1 MTNYKLWERFGVE
14 MEFMIVDRDTLN
26 VLPRADVPL
35 GKDKDGNQLSD
46 IEYDD
51 IGLSNELVSHV
62 LEFKCAHPKST
73 FDGLGKRFFHEI
85 RRANKKLEKINAMLL
100 PSACHPFMDPAEMK
114 LWPYDCLDI
123 YQTYDRIFNCKGH
136 GWANLQSTHLN
147 LSFNGDEEFGELHAA
162 IRLLLPLIP
171 AIAASSP
178 YLDGKYTGYRD
189 ARINVYRH
197 NQDKVPEITGQVI
210 PEQAYSYDE
219 YNKMIFDKVKK
230 AIAPYDTE
238 HLLNHF
244 FLNSRGAIARF
255 DRGAIEIRLVDIQE
269 CPNADIA
276 IAELEIATL
285 KAIVNG
291 KFAASRSNNAAGS
304 SDSATGNAAGISGAA
319 GNSAGVSETANSVP
333 HTLKEYREFLRNFD
347 TTRLAELLNK
357 TVKDAENATIDW
369 PEYLSVFGI
378 DFATASASTS
388 PAATPAATS
397 PANTI
402 TASDLWKHIYSIV
415 KNDLT
420 EVSQS
425 VMEKMLERGTLSSA
439 LYKALGDSPSH
450 EAFVSE
456 YKKLADCLAHNRLY
470 GVSE

>member
-1 MTNYKLWERFGVE
+1 

-147 LSFNGDEEFGELHAA
+147 LSFDGDDEFGELHAA

-219 YNKMIFDKVKK
+219 YNKKIFDKVKK

-291 KFAASRSNNAAGS
+291 KFAASRSGNAAASSETAGS
-304 SDSATGNAAGISGAA
+304 SAS
-319 GNSAGVSETANSVP
+319 SENIAANSMP
-333 HTLKEYREFLRNFD
+333 HSLKEYREFLRNFD

-369 PEYLSVFGI
+369 AEYLSVFGI
-378 DFATASASTS
+378 DFATAPTATTPAAIS
-388 PAATPAATS
+388 PAATSVNAV
-397 PANTI
+397 
-402 TASDLWKHIYSIV
+402 TAGDLWKLIYSVV

-420 EVSQS
+420 EVSQN

-439 LYKALGDSPSH
+439 LYKALGDSPTH
-450 EAFVSE
+450 EAFVTE

-470 GVSE
+470 GISE

>member
-1 MTNYKLWERFGVE
+1 MSNFKIWERFGVE
-14 MEFMIVDRDTLN
+14 MEFMIVDRETLQ
-26 VLPRADVPL
+26 VLPRADIPL

-46 IEYDD
+46 VEYDD

-100 PSACHPFMDPAEMK
+100 PSAAHPFMDPSEMQ
-114 LWPYDCLDI
+114 LWPYDCNDI

-147 LSFNGDEEFGELHAA
+147 LSFDGDEEFGELHAA

-178 YLDGKYTGYRD
+178 YLDGKYTGFKD
-189 ARINVYRH
+189 ARIEVYRH
-197 NQDKVPEITGQVI
+197 NQDKVPEIAGLVI
-210 PEQAYSYDE
+210 PEKAYTYDE
-219 YNKMIFDKVKK
+219 YNRQIFDKVKK
-230 AIAPYDTE
+230 AIAPYDPE

-276 IAELEIATL
+276 IVELEIAML
-285 KAIVNG
+285 KAIAG
-291 KFAASRSNNAAGS
+291 KN
-304 SDSATGNAAGISGAA
+304 
-319 GNSAGVSETANSVP
+319 
-333 HTLKEYREFLRNFD
+333 LRDFD
-347 TTRLAELLNK
+347 TERLSALL
-357 TVKDAENATIDW
+357 TATSRDAEDTVIDW
-369 PEYLSVFGI
+369 PEYLSVFGMSGKC
-378 DFATASASTS
+378 TAGE
-388 PAATPAATS
+388 
-397 PANTI
+397 
-402 TASDLWKHIYSIV
+402 LWKHIFAMV
-415 KNDLT
+415 KNELT
-420 EVSQS
+420 EVSAS
-425 VMEKMLERGTLSSA
+425 TMEKMLDRGTLSSA
-439 LYKALGDSPSH
+439 LYRALGDAPSR

-470 GVSE
+470 GIEE

>member
-1 MTNYKLWERFGVE
+1 MSNFKIWERFGVE
-14 MEFMIVDRDTLN
+14 MEFMIVDRETLQ
-26 VLPRADVPL
+26 VLPRADIPL

-46 IEYDD
+46 VEYDD

-100 PSACHPFMDPAEMK
+100 PSAAHPFMDPSEMQ
-114 LWPYDCLDI
+114 LWPYDCNDI

-147 LSFNGDEEFGELHAA
+147 LSFDGDEEFGELHAA

-178 YLDGKYTGYRD
+178 YLDGKYTGFKD
-189 ARINVYRH
+189 ARIEVYRH
-197 NQDKVPEITGQVI
+197 NQDKVPEITGLVI
-210 PEQAYSYDE
+210 PEKAYTYDE
-219 YNKMIFDKVKK
+219 YNKQIFDKVKK
-230 AIAPYDTE
+230 AIAPYDPE

-276 IAELEIATL
+276 IVEMEVTTL
-285 KAIVNG
+285 KAIAG
-291 KFAASRSNNAAGS
+291 KN
-304 SDSATGNAAGISGAA
+304 
-319 GNSAGVSETANSVP
+319 
-333 HTLKEYREFLRNFD
+333 LRDFD
-347 TTRLAELLNK
+347 TERLSALL
-357 TVKDAENATIDW
+357 TATSRDAEDTVIDW
-369 PEYLSVFGI
+369 PEYLSVFGMSEKC
-378 DFATASASTS
+378 TAGE
-388 PAATPAATS
+388 
-397 PANTI
+397 
-402 TASDLWKHIYSIV
+402 LWKHIFAMV
-415 KNDLT
+415 KNELT
-420 EVSQS
+420 EVSAS
-425 VMEKMLERGTLSSA
+425 TMEKMLDRGTLSSA
-439 LYKALGDSPSH
+439 LYRALGDAPSR

-470 GVSE
+470 GIEE

>member
-1 MTNYKLWERFGVE
+1 MTNYKIWERFGVE
-14 MEFMIVDRDTLN
+14 MEFMIVDRETLQ
-26 VLPRADVPL
+26 VLPRADIPL

-46 IEYDD
+46 VEYDD

-85 RRANKKLEKINAMLL
+85 RRANKKLEKIGAMLL
-100 PSACHPFMDPAEMK
+100 PSAAHPFMDPAEMQ

-147 LSFNGDEEFGELHAA
+147 LSFDGDDEFGELHAA

-178 YLDGKYTGYRD
+178 YLDSKYTGFKD
-189 ARINVYRH
+189 ARIEVYRH
-197 NQDKVPEITGQVI
+197 NQDKVPEIAGLVI
-210 PEQAYSYDE
+210 PEKAYTYDE
-219 YNKMIFDKVKK
+219 YNTQIFDKVKK
-230 AIAPYDTE
+230 AIAPYDPE

-276 IAELEIATL
+276 IVELEIATL
-285 KAIVNG
+285 KAIASGKLANG
-291 KFAASRSNNAAGS
+291 KA
-304 SDSATGNAAGISGAA
+304 
-319 GNSAGVSETANSVP
+319 P
-333 HTLKEYREFLRNFD
+333 HTMKEYREFLRDFD
-347 TTRLAELLNK
+347 TARLSEML
-357 TVKDAENATIDW
+357 TQTSRDAEDTVIDW
-369 PEYLSVFGI
+369 SEYLAVFGMEGKC
-378 DFATASASTS
+378 TAGE
-388 PAATPAATS
+388 
-397 PANTI
+397 
-402 TASDLWKHIYSIV
+402 LWKHVFDAV
-415 KNDLT
+415 KGDLT
-420 EVSQS
+420 EVSRN
-425 VMEKMLERGTLSSA
+425 VMEQMLARGTLSSA
-439 LYKALGDSPSH
+439 LYRALGDAPSRKD
-450 EAFVSE
+450 FVTE

-470 GVSE
+470 GLN

>member
-46 IEYDD
+46 VEYDD

-100 PSACHPFMDPAEMK
+100 PSACHPFMDPAEMQ

-147 LSFNGDEEFGELHAA
+147 LSFDGDEEFGELHAA

-178 YLDGKYTGYRD
+178 YLDSKYTGYRD

-219 YNKMIFDKVKK
+219 YNKQVFDKVKK

-291 KFAASRSNNAAGS
+291 KFAS
-304 SDSATGNAAGISGAA
+304 T
-319 GNSAGVSETANSVP
+319 T

-347 TTRLAELLNK
+347 TTRLAELLAK
-357 TVKDAENATIDW
+357 TTKDAENATIDW
-369 PEYLSVFGI
+369 QEYLSVFGMN
-378 DFATASASTS
+378 FAI
-388 PAATPAATS
+388 TPAA
-397 PANTI
+397 PI
-402 TASDLWKHIYSIV
+402 TASDIWKHIYSVV

-425 VMEKMLERGTLSSA
+425 FMEKMLERGTLASA
-439 LYKALGDSPSH
+439 LYKALGDAPAH
-450 EAFVSE
+450 EAFVTE

-470 GVSE
+470 GI

>member
-1 MTNYKLWERFGVE
+1 MANYKIWERFGVE
-14 MEFMIVDRDTLN
+14 MEFMIVDRDTLQ
-26 VLPRADVPL
+26 VMPRADVPL

-46 IEYDD
+46 VEYDD

-100 PSACHPFMDPAEMK
+100 PSAAHPFMDPAEMQ
-114 LWPYDCLDI
+114 LWPYDCNDI

-147 LSFNGDEEFGELHAA
+147 LSFDGDDEFGELHAA

-178 YLDGKYTGYRD
+178 YLDGKYTGFKD
-189 ARINVYRH
+189 ARIEVYRH
-197 NQDKVPEITGQVI
+197 NQDKVPEIAGLVI
-210 PEQAYSYDE
+210 PEKAYSYDE
-219 YNKMIFDKVKK
+219 YNREIFDKVKK

-276 IAELEIATL
+276 IVEMEIATL
-285 KAIVNG
+285 KAIASG
-291 KFAASRSNNAAGS
+291 KFAN
-304 SDSATGNAAGISGAA
+304 GNA
-319 GNSAGVSETANSVP
+319 P
-333 HTLKEYREFLRNFD
+333 HSMNEYREFLRNFD
-347 TTRLAELLNK
+347 TERLASLLAA
-357 TVKDAENATIDW
+357 TTRDAEDAVIDW
-369 PEYLSVFGI
+369 PEFLAVFGMEGKC
-378 DFATASASTS
+378 TAG
-388 PAATPAATS
+388 
-397 PANTI
+397 
-402 TASDLWKHIYSIV
+402 DLWKHVFDTV
-415 KNDLT
+415 KGDLT
-420 EVSQS
+420 EVSYN
-425 VMEKMLERGTLSSA
+425 VMEQMLARGTLSSA
-439 LYKALGDSPSH
+439 LYRALGDTPSR
-450 EAFVSE
+450 ESFVTE
-456 YKKLADCLAHNRLY
+456 YNKLADCLAHNRLY
-470 GVSE
+470 GAESGK

>member
-1 MTNYKLWERFGVE
+1 MSNFKIWERFGVE
-14 MEFMIVDRDTLN
+14 MEFMIVDRETLQ
-26 VLPRADVPL
+26 VLPRADIPL

-46 IEYDD
+46 VEYDD

-85 RRANKKLEKINAMLL
+85 RRANKKLEKIGAMLL
-100 PSACHPFMDPAEMK
+100 PSAAHPFMDPSEMQ
-114 LWPYDCLDI
+114 LWPYDCNDI

-147 LSFNGDEEFGELHAA
+147 LSFDGDDEFGELHAA

-178 YLDGKYTGYRD
+178 YLDGKYTGFKD
-189 ARINVYRH
+189 ARIEVYRH
-197 NQDKVPEITGQVI
+197 NQDKVPEIAGLVI
-210 PEQAYSYDE
+210 PEKAYTYDE
-219 YNKMIFDKVKK
+219 YNRQIFDKVKK
-230 AIAPYDTE
+230 AIAPYDPE

-276 IAELEIATL
+276 IVELEIATL
-285 KAIVNG
+285 KAIAG
-291 KFAASRSNNAAGS
+291 KN
-304 SDSATGNAAGISGAA
+304 
-319 GNSAGVSETANSVP
+319 
-333 HTLKEYREFLRNFD
+333 LRDFD
-347 TTRLAELLNK
+347 TERLSALL
-357 TVKDAENATIDW
+357 TATSRDAEDTVIDW
-369 PEYLSVFGI
+369 PEYLSVFGMSGKC
-378 DFATASASTS
+378 TAGE
-388 PAATPAATS
+388 
-397 PANTI
+397 
-402 TASDLWKHIYSIV
+402 LWKHIFAMV
-415 KNDLT
+415 KNELT
-420 EVSQS
+420 EVSAS
-425 VMEKMLERGTLSSA
+425 TMEKMLDRGTLSSA
-439 LYKALGDSPSH
+439 LYRALGDAPSR

-470 GVSE
+470 GIEE

>member
-1 MTNYKLWERFGVE
+1 MTNYKIWERFGVE

-147 LSFNGDEEFGELHAA
+147 LSFDGDEEFGELHAA

-291 KFAASRSNNAAGS
+291 KFAASCTSNAAGISETAGS
-304 SDSATGNAAGISGAA
+304 SNAATGNAAGS
-319 GNSAGVSETANSVP
+319 SASSENIAANSVP

-347 TTRLAELLNK
+347 TSRLAELLNK

-369 PEYLSVFGI
+369 AEYLSVFGMGG
-378 DFATASASTS
+378 ACTAG
-388 PAATPAATS
+388 
-397 PANTI
+397 
-402 TASDLWKHIYSIV
+402 DLWKHIYSVV

-420 EVSQS
+420 EVSQN

>member
-1 MTNYKLWERFGVE
+1 MSNYKLWERFGVE

-62 LEFKCAHPKST
+62 LEFKCA
-73 FDGLGKRFFHEI
+73 
-85 RRANKKLEKINAMLL
+85 LEKINAMLL
-100 PSACHPFMDPAEMK
+100 PSACHPFMDPAEMQ

-147 LSFNGDEEFGELHAA
+147 LSFDGDEEFGELHAA

-189 ARINVYRH
+189 ARIEVYRH

-276 IAELEIATL
+276 IVELEIATL

-291 KFAASRSNNAAGS
+291 KFAASRENA
-304 SDSATGNAAGISGAA
+304 SA
-319 GNSAGVSETANSVP
+319 ANSVP
-333 HTLKEYREFLRNFD
+333 HTLKEYRDFLRNFD
-347 TTRLAELLNK
+347 TTRLAELLTK
-357 TVKDAENATIDW
+357 TTKDAENAQIDW
-369 PEYLSVFGI
+369 QEYLSVFGM
-378 DFATASASTS
+378 DSAVTAGD
-388 PAATPAATS
+388 
-397 PANTI
+397 I
-402 TASDLWKHIYSIV
+402 WKHIYSVV

-420 EVSQS
+420 EVSQCF
-425 VMEKMLERGTLSSA
+425 MEKMLERGTLSSA
-439 LYKALGDSPSH
+439 LYKALGDAPTH
-450 EAFVSE
+450 EAFVTE

-470 GVSE
+470 GISE

>member
-1 MTNYKLWERFGVE
+1 MTYKLWERFGVE
-14 MEFMIVDRDTLN
+14 MEFMIVDRDTLK

-35 GKDKDGNQLSD
+35 GKDKDGNQLS
-46 IEYDD
+46 EVEFDD

-100 PSACHPFMDPAEMK
+100 PSAAHPFMDPAEMQ
-114 LWPYDCLDI
+114 LWPYDCNEI
-123 YQTYDRIFNCKGH
+123 YETYDRIFNCKGH

-147 LSFNGDEEFGELHAA
+147 LSFDGDSEFAELHAA

-178 YLDGKYTGYRD
+178 YLDGNYTGFKD
-189 ARINVYRH
+189 ARIEVYRH

-219 YNKMIFDKVKK
+219 YDKQIFDKVKK
-230 AIAPYDTE
+230 AIAPHDPE
-238 HLLNHF
+238 HLLNHY

-276 IAELEIATL
+276 IAEMEIATL
-285 KAIVNG
+285 KAIANG
-291 KFAASRSNNAAGS
+291 KFLTAAQSSEAAKTEPKQIP
-304 SDSATGNAAGISGAA
+304 ATM
-319 GNSAGVSETANSVP
+319 
-333 HTLKEYREFLRNFD
+333 KEYRKFLQNFD
-347 TTRLAELLNK
+347 TTKLAEILAR
-357 TVKDAENATIDW
+357 TTKDAEDATIDW
-369 PEYLSVFGI
+369 PEFLAVFGM
-378 DFATASASTS
+378 DFADGTYKVNGSNTSSANGTND
-388 PAATPAATS
+388 
-397 PANTI
+397 ANGVKAGDI
-402 TASDLWKHIYSIV
+402 WKHVYDIV

-425 VMEKMLERGTLSSA
+425 VMEKMLARGTLATA
-439 LYKALGDSPSH
+439 LYKALGDSPAH
-450 EAFVSE
+450 ESFVTE
-456 YKKLADCLAHNRLY
+456 YKKLADCLAHNKLY
-470 GVSE
+470 L

>member
-1 MTNYKLWERFGVE
+1 MSNYKIWERFGVE
-14 MEFMIVDRDTLN
+14 MEFMIVDRETLQ
-26 VLPRADVPL
+26 VLPRADIPL

-46 IEYDD
+46 VEYDD

-85 RRANKKLEKINAMLL
+85 RRANKKLEKIGAMLL
-100 PSACHPFMDPAEMK
+100 PSAAHPFMDPAEMQ

-147 LSFNGDEEFGELHAA
+147 LSFDGDDEFGELHAA

-178 YLDGKYTGYRD
+178 YLDSKYTGFKD
-189 ARINVYRH
+189 ARIEVYRH
-197 NQDKVPEITGQVI
+197 NQDKVPEIAGLVI
-210 PEQAYSYDE
+210 PEKAYTYDE
-219 YNKMIFDKVKK
+219 YNTQIFDKVKK
-230 AIAPYDTE
+230 AIAPYDPE

-276 IAELEIATL
+276 IVELEIATL
-285 KAIVNG
+285 KAIASGKLANG
-291 KFAASRSNNAAGS
+291 KA
-304 SDSATGNAAGISGAA
+304 
-319 GNSAGVSETANSVP
+319 P
-333 HTLKEYREFLRNFD
+333 HTMKEYREFLRDFD
-347 TTRLAELLNK
+347 TARLSEML
-357 TVKDAENATIDW
+357 TQTSRDAEDTVIDW
-369 PEYLSVFGI
+369 SEYLAVFGMEGKC
-378 DFATASASTS
+378 TAGE
-388 PAATPAATS
+388 
-397 PANTI
+397 
-402 TASDLWKHIYSIV
+402 LWKHVFDAV
-415 KNDLT
+415 KGDLT
-420 EVSQS
+420 EVSRN
-425 VMEKMLERGTLSSA
+425 VMEQMLARGTLSSA
-439 LYKALGDSPSH
+439 LYRALGDVPSRKD
-450 EAFVSE
+450 FVTE

-470 GVSE
+470 GLN

>member
-1 MTNYKLWERFGVE
+1 MSNYKIWERFGVE

-100 PSACHPFMDPAEMK
+100 PSACHPFMDPAEMQ

-147 LSFNGDEEFGELHAA
+147 LSFDGDEEFGELHAA

-189 ARINVYRH
+189 ARIEVYRH

-291 KFAASRSNNAAGS
+291 KFAGS
-304 SDSATGNAAGISGAA
+304 SNAAGISEA
-319 GNSAGVSETANSVP
+319 ANSVP
-333 HTLKEYREFLRNFD
+333 HTLKEYREFLRHFD

-369 PEYLSVFGI
+369 PEFLSVFGI
-378 DFATASASTS
+378 SGKCTAG
-388 PAATPAATS
+388 
-397 PANTI
+397 
-402 TASDLWKHIYSIV
+402 DLWKHIYSVV

-420 EVSQS
+420 EVSQN

-439 LYKALGDSPSH
+439 LYKALGNSPTH
-450 EAFVSE
+450 EAFVME

-470 GVSE
+470 GISE

>member
-1 MTNYKLWERFGVE
+1 

-147 LSFNGDEEFGELHAA
+147 LSFDGDDEFGELHAA

-291 KFAASRSNNAAGS
+291 KFAASRSGNAAGS
-304 SDSATGNAAGISGAA
+304 SNAAASSETAGSSNAAGISEA
-319 GNSAGVSETANSVP
+319 ANSVP

-369 PEYLSVFGI
+369 AEYLSVFGI
-378 DFATASASTS
+378 DFATAPT
-388 PAATPAATS
+388 ATS
-397 PANTI
+397 VNAV
-402 TASDLWKHIYSIV
+402 TAGDLWKHIYSIV

-425 VMEKMLERGTLSSA
+425 FMEKMLERGTLSSA
-439 LYKALGDSPSH
+439 LYKVLGDSPTH
-450 EAFVSE
+450 EAFVTE

-470 GVSE
+470 GISE

>member
-1 MTNYKLWERFGVE
+1 MENFKLWERFGVE

-147 LSFNGDEEFGELHAA
+147 LSFDGDEEFGELHAA
-162 IRLLLPLIP
+162 IRLLLPMIP

-189 ARINVYRH
+189 ARIEVYRH

-210 PEQAYSYDE
+210 PEPAFSYDE

-291 KFAASRSNNAAGS
+291 KFAGS
-304 SDSATGNAAGISGAA
+304 SNA
-319 GNSAGVSETANSVP
+319 ANSVP
-333 HTLKEYREFLRNFD
+333 PTLKEYREFLRNFD
-347 TTRLAELLNK
+347 TKRLAELLNK
-357 TVKDAENATIDW
+357 TVKDAEYATIDW
-369 PEYLSVFGI
+369 PEFLAVFGMNFANSST
-378 DFATASASTS
+378 DNSATA
-388 PAATPAATS
+388 P
-397 PANTI
+397 
-402 TASDLWKHIYSIV
+402 TAGNLWKHIYSVV

-420 EVSQS
+420 EVSQCI
-425 VMEKMLERGTLSSA
+425 MEKMLERGTLSSA
-439 LYKALGDSPSH
+439 LYKVLGDSPTH
-450 EAFVSE
+450 EAFVTE

-470 GVSE
+470 GISE

>member
-1 MTNYKLWERFGVE
+1 
-14 MEFMIVDRDTLN
+14 
-26 VLPRADVPL
+26 
-35 GKDKDGNQLSD
+35 
-46 IEYDD
+46 
-51 IGLSNELVSHV
+51 
-62 LEFKCAHPKST
+62 
-73 FDGLGKRFFHEI
+73 
-85 RRANKKLEKINAMLL
+85 MLL
-100 PSACHPFMDPAEMK
+100 PSACHPFMDPAEMQ

-136 GWANLQSTHLN
+136 GWSNLQSTHLN
-147 LSFNGDEEFGELHAA
+147 LSFDGDEEFGELHAA

-291 KFAASRSNNAAGS
+291 KFAASRSGNAAGS
-304 SDSATGNAAGISGAA
+304 SNAAGISEAA
-319 GNSAGVSETANSVP
+319 GSSASSENIAANSVP

-347 TTRLAELLNK
+347 TTRLAELLAK
-357 TVKDAENATIDW
+357 TTKDAENASIDW
-369 PEYLSVFGI
+369 PEFLSVFGMN
-378 DFATASASTS
+378 FATTPASASS
-388 PAATPAATS
+388 VKAGD
-397 PANTI
+397 I
-402 TASDLWKHIYSIV
+402 WKHIYSIV

-439 LYKALGDSPSH
+439 LYKALGDSPTH
-450 EAFVSE
+450 ETFVTE

-470 GVSE
+470 GISE

>member
-1 MTNYKLWERFGVE
+1 MSNYKIWERFGVE

-147 LSFNGDEEFGELHAA
+147 LSFDGDEEFGELHAA

-291 KFAASRSNNAAGS
+291 KFAGS
-304 SDSATGNAAGISGAA
+304 SNAAGISEA
-319 GNSAGVSETANSVP
+319 ANSVP
-333 HTLKEYREFLRNFD
+333 HTLKEYREFLRHFD

-369 PEYLSVFGI
+369 PEFLSVFGI
-378 DFATASASTS
+378 SGKCTAG
-388 PAATPAATS
+388 
-397 PANTI
+397 
-402 TASDLWKHIYSIV
+402 DLWKHIYSVV

-420 EVSQS
+420 EVSQN

-439 LYKALGDSPSH
+439 LYKALGNSPTH
-450 EAFVSE
+450 EAFVME

-470 GVSE
+470 GISE

>member
-1 MTNYKLWERFGVE
+1 MSNFKIWERFGVE
-14 MEFMIVDRDTLN
+14 MEFMIVDRETLQ
-26 VLPRADVPL
+26 VQPRADIPL

-46 IEYDD
+46 VEYDD

-100 PSACHPFMDPAEMK
+100 PSAAHPFMDPSEMQ
-114 LWPYDCLDI
+114 LWPYDCNDI

-147 LSFNGDEEFGELHAA
+147 LSFDGDDEFGELHAA

-178 YLDGKYTGYRD
+178 YLDGKYTGFKD
-189 ARINVYRH
+189 ARIEVYRH
-197 NQDKVPEITGQVI
+197 NQDKVPEIAGLVI
-210 PEQAYSYDE
+210 PEKAYTYDE
-219 YNKMIFDKVKK
+219 YNRQIFDKVKK
-230 AIAPYDTE
+230 AIAPYDPE

-276 IAELEIATL
+276 IVELEIATL
-285 KAIVNG
+285 KAIAG
-291 KFAASRSNNAAGS
+291 KN
-304 SDSATGNAAGISGAA
+304 
-319 GNSAGVSETANSVP
+319 
-333 HTLKEYREFLRNFD
+333 LRDFD
-347 TTRLAELLNK
+347 TERLSALL
-357 TVKDAENATIDW
+357 TATSRDAEDTVIDW
-369 PEYLSVFGI
+369 PEYLSVFGMSGKC
-378 DFATASASTS
+378 TAGE
-388 PAATPAATS
+388 
-397 PANTI
+397 
-402 TASDLWKHIYSIV
+402 LWKHIFAMV
-415 KNDLT
+415 KNELT
-420 EVSQS
+420 EVSAS
-425 VMEKMLERGTLSSA
+425 TMEKMLDRGTLSSA
-439 LYKALGDSPSH
+439 LYRALGDAPSR

-470 GVSE
+470 GI

>member
-1 MTNYKLWERFGVE
+1 

-147 LSFNGDEEFGELHAA
+147 LSFDGDDEFGELHAA

-291 KFAASRSNNAAGS
+291 KFAASRS
-304 SDSATGNAAGISGAA
+304 GNAAGISETA
-319 GNSAGVSETANSVP
+319 GSSASSENIAANSVP

-357 TVKDAENATIDW
+357 TVKDAEEASIDW
-369 PEYLSVFGI
+369 AEYLSVFGI
-378 DFATASASTS
+378 DFATAPTAT
-388 PAATPAATS
+388 TPAATS
-397 PANTI
+397 PAVTSVNAV
-402 TASDLWKHIYSIV
+402 TAGEIWKHIYSIV

-420 EVSQS
+420 EVSQN

-439 LYKALGDSPSH
+439 LYKALGNSPTH
-450 EAFVSE
+450 EAFVME

-470 GVSE
+470 GISE

>member
-1 MTNYKLWERFGVE
+1 

-147 LSFNGDEEFGELHAA
+147 LSFDGDEEFGELHAA

-197 NQDKVPEITGQVI
+197 NQDKVSEITGQVI

-291 KFAASRSNNAAGS
+291 RFTS
-304 SDSATGNAAGISGAA
+304 S
-319 GNSAGVSETANSVP
+319 

-347 TTRLAELLNK
+347 TTRLAELLTK
-357 TVKDAENATIDW
+357 TTKDAEDATIDW
-369 PEYLSVFGI
+369 PEFLSVFGMSGKC
-378 DFATASASTS
+378 TAGE
-388 PAATPAATS
+388 
-397 PANTI
+397 I
-402 TASDLWKHIYSIV
+402 WKHIYSVV

-439 LYKALGDSPSH
+439 LYKVLGDSPTH
-450 EAFVSE
+450 EAFVTE

-470 GVSE
+470 GIGE